1 MQGRCRKLIGTF
13 SATDLRGCYLATL
26 KSWLGISAL
35 AFTEEIATSP
45 LFTASDT
52 QNTGTSKRELVTCHA
67 ESPLSEVID
76 KAVTNHV
83 HRVWVVDQEGLLMGV
98 VSLTD
103 VIRVMRQSML
113 SQLDDMEQA

>member
-35 AFTEEIATSP
+35 AFTEEVATSP

-52 QNTGTSKRELVTCHA
+52 EISGTSRRELVTCHA
-67 ESPLSEVID
+67 ESPLYEVID
-76 KAVTNHV
+76 KAVTKHV
-83 HRVWVVDQEGLLMGV
+83 HRVWVVDQEGLLVGV

-103 VIRVMRQSML
+103 VIRVIRHSLL
-113 SQLDDMEQA
+113 SDSDDQ